1 MIVAC
6 NQRER
11 RIEKECRESRQK
23 GNLENGEE
31 IRKNKYPI
39 GISDRKNKTKKNDR
53 EANKRTKGI
62 YHIIN

>member
-23 GNLENGEE
+23 GNPENGEE

-39 GISDRKNKTKKNDR
+39 EKIRQKERQRG
-53 EANKRTKGI
+53 G
-62 YHIIN
+62 